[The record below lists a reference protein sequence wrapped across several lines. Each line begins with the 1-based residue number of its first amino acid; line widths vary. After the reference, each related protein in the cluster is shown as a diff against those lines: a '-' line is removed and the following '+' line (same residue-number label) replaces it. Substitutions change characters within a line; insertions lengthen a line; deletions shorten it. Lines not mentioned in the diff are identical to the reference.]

1 MIEKRPFGRTGH
13 MSTVTLF
20 GAAALSRAT
29 QAEADRVL
37 DILLAYGVNH
47 IDVAARYGDAELR
60 IAPWMAF
67 FLATKTGKRLYQDAR
82 DEIHRSL
89 ERLQVD
95 AVDLLQ
101 LHALFHPDDWDL
113 AMGPGG
119 ALEAAIEARE
129 QGLVRFIGV
138 TGHGWTIAAMH
149 KRSLERF
156 DFDSVLL
163 PYNYVMHQNERYR
176 EDFDAVVQLCK
187 ARQVAVQTIKA
198 IARGPW
204 GTTDKARNT
213 WYQPLEEQA
222 DMDRAVHWVIGRPDI
237 FLNTAG
243 DIQLLPKILE
253 AASRYETRPGDDTMT
268 AMLEKQCVT
277 TLFGLGPSGIR

>member
-1 MIEKRPFGRTGH
+1 
-13 MSTVTLF
+13 V
-20 GAAALSRAT
+20 
-29 QAEADRVL
+29 Q
-37 DILLAYGVNH
+37 
-47 IDVAARYGDAELR
+47 
-60 IAPWMAF
+60 
-67 FLATKTGKRLYQDAR
+67 
-82 DEIHRSL
+82 
-89 ERLQVD
+89 
-95 AVDLLQ
+95 
-101 LHALFHPDDWDL
+101 
-113 AMGPGG
+113 
-119 ALEAAIEARE
+119 
-129 QGLVRFIGV
+129 FIGV

-163 PYNYVMHQNERYR
+163 PYNYVMHENERYR

-187 ARQVAVQTIKA
+187 AQQVAVQTIKA

-253 AASRYETRPGDDTMT
+253 AASRYETRPGDDAMT